1 MRASQFITEIERL
14 SPGDYEGGKHYL
26 QHAPRN
32 DKIYKLLPGDSG
44 LKYAVEGNDS
54 RAIYIIDDT
63 PNHAGANAEYVPQE
77 RRPWDSPAGYRARER
92 DNLAFFNANKTKTIV
107 GKLTLYRKRKLF
119 KNGYQVS
126 TITVHEDYRSRGI
139 AKALYGIALSIL
151 KFTLISGGS
160 QTPGGRRNW
169 MSLASIP
176 GVEVKGLVE
185 IDNDLLTSDKPHKS
199 ADAREKR
206 FAVQQNKEVDQTI
219 NALIKLG
226 GQYISGNPRD
236 KHGETYW
243 AFDVVGGNGELA
255 PAVKTK
261 LSQIYSNSYGDN
273 SLLYAQWTGNK

>member
-14 SPGDYEGGKHYL
+14 SPGDYEGGKSYL
-26 QHAPRN
+26 QHAPKN
-32 DKIYKLLPGDSG
+32 NKIYKLLPGGSG

-185 IDNDLLTSDKPHKS
+185 IPNDSLAGSKNYNHH
-199 ADAREKR
+199 DAWRKKLVDRE
-206 FAVQQNKEVDQTI
+206 NKETEQTI
-219 NALIKLG
+219 DSLMALG
-226 GQYISGNPRD
+226 GQYLSGNPRD

-255 PAVKTK
+255 PAVKNK